1 MICNHTILSI
11 ALVNKTSIE
20 IKAASV
26 SIFGSFKSSDYKY
39 LHTYILKY
47 NIFQY
52 YIKILL
58 ML

>member
-1 MICNHTILSI
+1 MTYGMIYNHTILSI

-26 SIFGSFKSSDYKY
+26 SIFGSFKSSNYKY

-47 NIFQY
+47 NIF
-52 YIKILL
+52 
-58 ML
+58 

>member
-26 SIFGSFKSSDYKY
+26 SIFGSFKSSISI
-39 LHTYILKY
+39 YIL
-47 NIFQY
+47 IF
-52 YIKILL
+52 
-58 ML
+58 